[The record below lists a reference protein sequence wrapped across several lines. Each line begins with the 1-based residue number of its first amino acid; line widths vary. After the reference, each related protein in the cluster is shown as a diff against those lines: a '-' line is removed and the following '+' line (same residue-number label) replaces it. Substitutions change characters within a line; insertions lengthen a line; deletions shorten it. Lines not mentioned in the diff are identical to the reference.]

1 MHAFAEAGTQPS
13 VQTAS
18 PYVFNA
24 AYPFGTLEQKI
35 SPVNFA
41 AMHWPGPHTASRYR
55 SSRMPPSGGEH
66 LTSSCRSL
74 THAPPGGGHWGV
86 PERSLTQPGVTDCAR
101 TDGVALRAV
110 SATSIVKIFELLM
123 SGGRPFISA
132 FIPRLS
138 GPPSLFL
145 SRK

>member
-1 MHAFAEAGTQPS
+1 MLERSRRGAALRHFEGLMHTAADAGTQPS

-41 AMHWPGPHTASRYR
+41 AMHWPGPHTAVRYR

-74 THAPPGGGHWGV
+74 THAPPGGGHCGA
-86 PERSLTQPGVTDCAR
+86 PERSLTQPGVTACAR
-101 TDGVALRAV
+101 TAGAALSAARAINTVAIIEPDEV
-110 SATSIVKIFELLM
+110 VV
-123 SGGRPFISA
+123 
-132 FIPRLS
+132 
-138 GPPSLFL
+138 
-145 SRK
+145 